1 MTRRYSVKTAT
12 RTEEVGADEARI
24 GHGGVLEFWIDGGLA
39 VAYARHAWVEVE
51 FDYEEEQS

>member
-24 GHGGVLEFWIDGGLA
+24 GHGGVLEFWIDGSLA
-39 VAYARHAWVEVE
+39 VAYARHAWAEVE
-51 FDYEEEQS
+51 FEEES